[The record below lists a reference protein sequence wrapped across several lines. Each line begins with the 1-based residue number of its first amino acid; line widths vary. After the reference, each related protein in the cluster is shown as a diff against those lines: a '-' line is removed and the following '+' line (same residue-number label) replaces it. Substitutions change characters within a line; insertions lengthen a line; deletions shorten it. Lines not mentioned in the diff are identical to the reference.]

1 MTRRKGQHEKMGQR
15 EFEHYYRAIFGPRWE
30 RLRAALPHRG
40 AHVAYRSGL
49 HRVYHL
55 DAASLAAARLL
66 PLAGA
71 RDVLD
76 LCAAPGGKAL
86 VLASGMAPDAHLVAN
101 DRSARRRA
109 RLHRVLE
116 THLPAATHRRVTV
129 TGHDAARWGL
139 YQANSA
145 DAVLADVPCSGEA
158 HVLASPRHLARW
170 SAARIGRLAT
180 QQHAILAAAI
190 DTVRPGGY
198 VLYATCAL
206 TTEENDAV
214 VAWALDRR
222 AGSVVLCTLAG
233 DAIDADGHRVVAEP
247 SACGLRILPDRSDGA
262 GPMYAALLRKYA
274 ADA

>member
-15 EFEHYYRAIFGPRWE
+15 EFEHYYRAMFGPRWDG
-30 RLRAALPHRG
+30 LRAALPDRG
-40 AHVAYRSGL
+40 AHVAYRAGL
-49 HRVYHL
+49 RHVYHL

-86 VLASGMAPDAHLVAN
+86 VLATGMAPDAQLVTN

-158 HVLASPRHLARW
+158 HVLASSRHLARW
-170 SAARIGRLAT
+170 S
-180 QQHAILAAAI
+180 
-190 DTVRPGGY
+190 
-198 VLYATCAL
+198 
-206 TTEENDAV
+206 
-214 VAWALDRR
+214 VA
-222 AGSVVLCTLAG
+222 LCTIAG

-247 SACGLRILPDRSDGA
+247 SACGLQILPDRSDGA
-262 GPMYAALLRKYA
+262 GPMYAALLRKRA